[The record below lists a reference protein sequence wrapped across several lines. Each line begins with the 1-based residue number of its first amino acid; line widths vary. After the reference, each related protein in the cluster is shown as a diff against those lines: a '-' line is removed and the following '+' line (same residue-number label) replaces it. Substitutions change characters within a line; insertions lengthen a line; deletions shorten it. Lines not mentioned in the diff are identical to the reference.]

1 VIPATVVSKSIA
13 QKISASGMKVGTAA
27 WLFQDVT
34 VKGNLPVLL
43 NGDVSI
49 ESINKAKVSLCV
61 QYFDAANT
69 LLSQKTVDYPSG
81 YLNNYMT
88 LSLTDTTPAKTV
100 RARVHVG
107 IRTEEGGASGA
118 FYVDNMAFRYDTAGN
133 LLNNPSFENNLS
145 AQKEM
150 AESWS
155 RWSDSGGSVL
165 QVVSSPVT
173 SGVRAQKLATPN
185 MKTGGAS
192 WLFQDVVTQ
201 PNVPISAIGRLSCR
215 DTQKVYDVS
224 SKYNNAIGCG

>member
-1 VIPATVVSKSIA
+1 MIPATVVSKSIA

-107 IRTEEGGASGA
+107 IRTEEGEQA
-118 FYVDNMAFRYDTAGN
+118 
-133 LLNNPSFENNLS
+133 
-145 AQKEM
+145 
-150 AESWS
+150 
-155 RWSDSGGSVL
+155 VL
-165 QVVSSPVT
+165 F
-173 SGVRAQKLATPN
+173 
-185 MKTGGAS
+185 M
-192 WLFQDVVTQ
+192 
-201 PNVPISAIGRLSCR
+201 
-215 DTQKVYDVS
+215 
-224 SKYNNAIGCG
+224 